1 MQHQHNTPNR
11 QPTGRRNIPNAL
23 IMALS
28 LEQKSGPLPKVK
40 KGHLLLALKQARNA
54 LGVSKS
60 VIETVTTLI
69 SLVDAKVF
77 ETGSRPIIGP
87 SNTFLAYEAGVCV
100 RAIQARISGAIA
112 AGLLIP
118 LDAPDGKRWARRHG
132 TDAEEYGFDLSP
144 IVRRF
149 AELEAHRGAFLEDYR
164 EAQRIRR
171 RISTTRNQCLAM
183 LDALAM
189 AGDESALD
197 EAAEVQQIAGQRRK
211 DYMAP
216 AMLGP
221 ILLAL
226 EAKKAALVDKLAE
239 LDKSAENKS
248 FPPVNSSPVGES
260 NFTQQRTTKR
270 NQISKE
276 ITGEACKN
284 ASVKVSPDHVEEP
297 SKDEGHRLDA
307 KKGPITGAFPLT
319 PALACKIAPAFQAF
333 VIAPTWSNLIDAA
346 PKVAESLDV
355 ARWSWGK
362 ACQNL
367 GRLGALAVLV
377 AVAGRHQR
385 GGVASPGGLF
395 TRMVEL
401 ANDGA
406 LNLDKTFYGLIGK
419 STETTQ

>member
-1 MQHQHNTPNR
+1 MQNNHNSIR

-23 IMALS
+23 INALAT
-28 LEQKSGPLPKVK
+28 EQKSGPLPKVK

-69 SLVDAKVF
+69 GLVDAKIF
-77 ETGSRPIIGP
+77 EEGSRPIVGP
-87 SNTFLAYEAGVCV
+87 SNSFLAYEAGVCV
-100 RAIQARISGAIA
+100 RAIQARIAGAIE

-132 TDAEEYGFDLSP
+132 TDKEEYGFDLSP

-149 AELEAHRGAFLEDYR
+149 TELEQHRGDFLEDYR

-183 LDALAM
+183 LDALAL
-189 AGDESALD
+189 AGEEEALE
-197 EAAEVQQIAGQRRK
+197 EAAEVQAIAAQRRK
-211 DYMAP
+211 DYMPP
-216 AMLGP
+216 ALLAP

-226 EAKKAALVDKLAE
+226 ETKKTALVDKLA
-239 LDKSAENKS
+239 DQRKTAENSS
-248 FPPVNSSPVGES
+248 FPPVNSSPVDES

-276 ITGEACKN
+276 ITGGACKER
-284 ASVKVSPDHVEEP
+284 AGKPEAVRTEEIGERG
-297 SKDEGHRLDA
+297 KKGFDA
-307 KKGPITGAFPLT
+307 KERPITGAFPLT

-333 VIAPTWSNLIDAA
+333 VTDPTWLNLIDAA
-346 PKVAESLDV
+346 PRIAESLDI
-355 ARWSWGK
+355 ARWSWAK

-367 GRLGALAVLV
+367 GRLSALAVLI

-401 ANDGA
+401 AGDGA
-406 LNLDKTFYGLIGK
+406 LKLDKTLFGLVGRG
-419 STETTQ
+419 TETAQ